1 MDLREVTGL
10 WPPPG
15 PAPGQPE
22 FEQGSDMDG
31 AMSTA

>member
-1 MDLREVTGL
+1 MDLRVVTGL
-10 WPPPG
+10 RARPG

-22 FEQGSDMDG
+22 FEQGSDMGG